1 MSYHQI
7 LNIIIFNRRII
18 LRVTIFS
25 TILLF
30 LLLYFVYPLTFK
42 SEATIL
48 PPTDESNSNNL
59 SALLNGS
66 SFTNLLGGNSSA
78 NSQLYMQVLE
88 SRTAAEYVV
97 KKDNLFNYL
106 DSKNIYD
113 AAEKLSKKLNVE
125 VTKEGIIKLNVDVK
139 TKFFPK
145 IFDDIDTVKKFSA
158 KLTNSFIEALD
169 KVNKQKLSSKAKRA
183 REYIESQI
191 KITRARLDSVENALS
206 DFQKKNKT
214 FSLPEQISASIDA
227 AAKLKSEITKTEIEI
242 GMLKQ
247 NLREDNK
254 AIMSLQNK
262 LVELKQQYS
271 KMEMG
276 SADYLLA
283 FKDVPALGKELT
295 ELLREVKIQNEVYQV
310 LQQQYYQEL
319 IQEKKDIPTIE
330 VLDEAIP
337 PLKASSPRV
346 VFSTVLGGVFIFLL
360 MSLFFVYKEKK
371 ILSMSTTTMKKD

>member
-7 LNIIIFNRRII
+7 LNIIIFNLRQI
-18 LRVTIFS
+18 LKVTILS
-25 TILLF
+25 AVILF
-30 LLLYFVYPLTFK
+30 LLLFFVYPVTYK
-42 SEATIL
+42 AEATLL
-48 PPTDESNSNNL
+48 PPGDESNSNNI

-66 SFTNLLGGNSSA
+66 NFTNLLGGNSSA
-78 NSQLYMQVLE
+78 NSQLYMEVLK
-88 SRTAAEYVV
+88 SRSASEYVV
-97 KKDNLFNYL
+97 RKDNLFDYL

-113 AAEKLSKKLNVE
+113 AADKLSKKLNVE
-125 VTKEGIIKLNVDVK
+125 VTKEGIIKISIDVK
-139 TKFFPK
+139 TKILPMFLDDKDSVRKFAAK
-145 IFDDIDTVKKFSA
+145 I
-158 KLTNSFIEALD
+158 TNSFVAALD
-169 KVNKQKLSSKAKRA
+169 QLNKQKLSSKAKRG

-191 KITRARLDSVENALS
+191 KITRASLDSVENALS

-214 FSLPEQISASIDA
+214 FALPEQVSASIDA

-254 AIMSLQNK
+254 AILSLQSK
-262 LVELKQQYS
+262 LSELKQQYS

-276 SADYLLA
+276 SADYLIA

-346 VFSTVLGGVFIFLL
+346 VFSTVLGGIFVFLL
-360 MSLFFVYKEKK
+360 MSLILVYKEKK
-371 ILSMSTTTMKKD
+371 ILKVD

>member
-7 LNIIIFNRRII
+7 LNIIIFNRKII

-30 LLLYFVYPLTFK
+30 LLLYFVYPITYK
-42 SEATIL
+42 AEATLL
-48 PPTDESNSNNL
+48 PPSDESNNSNL
-59 SALLNGS
+59 SAILSGS
-66 SFTNLLGGNSSA
+66 NFTNLLGGNSSA
-78 NSQLYMQVLE
+78 NSQLYMEVLK
-88 SRTAAEYVV
+88 SRSASEYVV
-97 KKDNLFNYL
+97 KKDNLFDYL

-113 AAEKLSKKLNVE
+113 AADKLSKKLNVE
-125 VTKEGIIKLNVDVK
+125 VTKEGIIKLSIDVK
-139 TKFFPK
+139 TKIIPML
-145 IFDDIDTVKKFSA
+145 FDDRDSIKKFAA
-158 KLTNSFIEALD
+158 KITNSFVTALD
-169 KVNKQKLSSKAKRA
+169 QLNKQKLSSKAKRA

-191 KITRARLDSVENALS
+191 VITRASLDSVENALS
-206 DFQKKNKT
+206 NFQQKNKT
-214 FSLPEQISASIDA
+214 FSLPEQVSASIDA
-227 AAKLKSEITKTEIEI
+227 AAKIKSEITKTEIEI

-247 NLREDNK
+247 NLRADNK
-254 AIMSLQNK
+254 AILSLQSK
-262 LVELKQQYS
+262 LSEFRQQFN

-319 IQEKKDIPTIE
+319 IQEQKDIPTIE

-346 VFSTVLGGVFIFLL
+346 VFSTVLGGIFIFLL
-360 MSLFFVYKEKK
+360 MSLIIVYKEKK
-371 ILSMSTTTMKKD
+371 ILSESTTMMKVE